1 MYCSDSASQEAL
13 DGTAAR
19 KRVWLV
25 IEQPGPWGHDALLE
39 SSLPVGV
46 GDILKNIAAIEDVG
60 VFLARRPDLV
70 SHERRTSRRRRFWL
84 AHTAVGGVRMRSGSL
99 DDIQEVGQWD
109 FNAILRGELPPVG
122 RRSADPVL
130 FVCANGKRDTCCAM
144 KSRPI
149 IDALRGNPEYTSQFY
164 ESSHLGGHRFA
175 PTGLLLPW
183 GISLGRLTERSALS
197 ILDQAWQGKISA
209 EHIRGRS
216 AFAHWAQTAELAIRK
231 SHNVEGIEHLDV
243 VVIRDQKVL
252 PAITRSTFDETDV
265 VQVRHRDGRGWNVL
279 LEEYDVE
286 PRMVSCGKKL
296 ETETAWRVL
305 SIADAPHWH
314 S

>member
-1 MYCSDSASQEAL
+1 MYCSDSALTEPL
-13 DGTAAR
+13 DGTAPR

-25 IEQPGPWGHDALLE
+25 IEQPGSWGHDALLE
-39 SSLPVGV
+39 SSLPTGV
-46 GDILKNIAAIEDVG
+46 GDLLKSIAAIEDVG

-99 DDIQEVGQWD
+99 DDIQDIAQWD
-109 FNAILRGELPPVG
+109 FTAILRGELPPVG

-130 FVCANGKRDTCCAM
+130 FLCANGKRDMCCAM
-144 KSRPI
+144 KSRTI
-149 IDALRGNPEYTSQFY
+149 IDTLRSNPEYTSQFF

-183 GISLGRLTERSALS
+183 GISFGRLDETAALS
-197 ILDQAWQGKISA
+197 ILENAWQGNVSP

-216 AFAHWAQTAELAIRK
+216 AFSHWAQTAELAIRK
-231 SHNVEGIEHLDV
+231 EYGIYGIEHLDV
-243 VVIRDQKVL
+243 VVLRDDRVL
-252 PAITRSTFDETDV
+252 PAITRSSLDQSDI
-265 VQVRHRDGRGWNVL
+265 VQVRHRDGRSWDVNVQPYSL
-279 LEEYDVE
+279 E
-286 PRMVSCGKKL
+286 PRLVSCGKEL
-296 ETETAWRVL
+296 EVDTAWKVT
-305 SIADAPHWH
+305 SIVEAPNWH

>member
-1 MYCSDSASQEAL
+1 MYCSESALSEAL
-13 DGTAAR
+13 DGTAPR

-25 IEQPGPWGHDALLE
+25 IEQPGSWGHDALLE
-39 SSLPVGV
+39 SSLPSGV
-46 GDILKNIAAIEDVG
+46 GELLKSIASIEDVG

-99 DDIQEVGQWD
+99 DDIQDVAQWD

-130 FVCANGKRDTCCAM
+130 FLCANGKRDTCCAM
-144 KSRPI
+144 KSRSI
-149 IDALRGNPEYTSQFY
+149 IDTLRSNPEYTSQFF

-183 GISLGRLTERSALS
+183 GISLGRLDEDSALS
-197 ILDQAWQGKISA
+197 LLEQAWQGKISP

-231 SHNVEGIEHLDV
+231 TYDIQGIEHLDV
-243 VVIRDQKVL
+243 VVLRNDRVL
-252 PAITRSTFDETDV
+252 PAITRSSLDSTDII
-265 VQVRHRDGRGWNVL
+265 QVRHRDGRSWNVN
-279 LEEYDVE
+279 VE
-286 PRMVSCGKKL
+286 QYTLTPRLVSCGKEL
-296 ETETAWRVL
+296 ETDSAWRVL
-305 SIADAPHWH
+305 DIREASHWH
-314 S
+314 I